1 MKISGDDDC
10 RDVGDDDDDDDDD
23 DRSGGGVWK
32 QTTRKQE
39 RIFQKNEVPRI

>member
-1 MKISGDDDC
+1 MMKISGDDDC
-10 RDVGDDDDDDDDD
+10 RDVGDDDDD